1 MIMALKPA
9 VKICGIKHY
18 EDAVM
23 ISRYEPDMMGVVLD
37 PKVQRSGDESL
48 IRRMNNLGI
57 LTVGVYTEESA
68 IMHSDLNEDMVQIH
82 FPHGDRIIDYV
93 HSAGR
98 KVISV
103 VNFTGP
109 QTSLLEIKSRKNAGA
124 DLILLER
131 REGIADIVPDLG
143 PVLHSVRTGL
153 SGRISAS
160 NVNRLLDLN
169 PEFVDLSSSLES
181 SIGRKD
187 PEKVRDF
194 FREFRNH
201 E

>member
-1 MIMALKPA
+1 MALKPA

-37 PKVQRSGDESL
+37 PKVERSGDENL
-48 IRRMNNLGI
+48 IRRMNTLGI
-57 LTVGVYTEESA
+57 PTVGVYTDGSS

-82 FPHGDRIIDYV
+82 FPHGDGIIDYV
-93 HSAGR
+93 HSTGR

-103 VNFTGP
+103 VNFTAP
-109 QTSLLEIKSRKNAGA
+109 ENSLLEIKSRKNAGA

-131 REGIADIVPDLG
+131 REGIAEIVKDLE
-143 PVLHSVRTGL
+143 PVLQSVRTGL
-153 SGRISAS
+153 SGKISAS
-160 NVNRLLDLN
+160 NVRRLLALN

-181 SIGRKD
+181 SVGHKD
-187 PEKVRDF
+187 PKKVSDF